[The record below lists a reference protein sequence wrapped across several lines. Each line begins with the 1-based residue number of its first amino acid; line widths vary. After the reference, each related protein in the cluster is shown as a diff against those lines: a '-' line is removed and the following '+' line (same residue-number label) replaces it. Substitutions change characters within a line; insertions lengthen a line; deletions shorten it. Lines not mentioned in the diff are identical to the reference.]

1 MSLSSQFK
9 TDKKAEIDGIK
20 VEYAANEDGSIPTF
34 YIRRMSRSN
43 LKYTKS
49 LEARTRPFRRLIEN
63 DQLDPKLAEKINID
77 IFLDSVLV
85 HFENVPASDVTGKK
99 DETGFASYTKENARL
114 LFENLPDLYDD
125 LQTKAQKASMFK
137 EGVLEDEA
145 ENL

>member
-9 TDKKAEIDGIK
+9 TDKKAEIDGVK
-20 VEYAANEDGSIPTF
+20 VEYGTNNDGSIPTF

-49 LEARTRPFRRLIEN
+49 LEARTRRHRRLIDN
-63 DQLDPKLAEKINID
+63 DQLDPKLAEQINLD
-77 IFLDSVLV
+77 IFLDSIFV
-85 HFENVPASDVTGKK
+85 HFENIPLSDVTGKK
-99 DETGFASYTKENARL
+99 EDLGFAPSTKENARL

-125 LQTKAQKASMFK
+125 LQMKAQKASMFK
-137 EGVLEDEA
+137 ENVLEDEA